1 MIEIYVDMR
10 EKRSGVLAALSAME
24 NIHVQVG
31 ALPCGDYVLSP
42 EVVVERKAATDF
54 IVSIMEG
61 RIFQQIEKMKLDY
74 QRPIVLIEGDVF
86 RTRSAIDSK
95 AIAGA
100 ISYINAIANVGVLM
114 VSDASET
121 PLLLAT
127 MARHLQEGLGYE
139 INLHPK
145 KPKPNKEAAQYIIGS
160 LPGIGPGNARKLY
173 EHFGTASKVFTAT
186 PQMLAEVKGIGAK
199 TAQRIH
205 ELLNHEES
213 TIEG

>member
-10 EKRSGVLAALSAME
+10 EKRSGVLAALSAMD

-54 IVSIMEG
+54 IVSIMDG
-61 RIFQQIEKMKLDY
+61 RIFHQIEKMKLDY
-74 QRPIVLIEGDVF
+74 ARPIVLIEGDVF
-86 RTRSAIDSK
+86 STRSAIDNK

-100 ISYINAIANVGVLM
+100 ISYINAIANVGLVML
-114 VSDASET
+114 SDAKET

-139 INLHPK
+139 VNLHSK
-145 KPKPNKEAAQYIIGS
+145 KPKPNKEAAQYVIGS

-173 EHFGTASKVFTAT
+173 EHFGSAAKVCAAT
-186 PQMLAEVKGIGAK
+186 PEMLAQVKGIGVK

-205 ELLNHEES
+205 ELLTHEEA
-213 TIEG
+213 